1 MDTFKNILLGF
12 LIGIIIWMGSEIY
25 SLKQQISNKS
35 THNVTQDP
43 IVIFEKFFD
52 LVLELEEKKQQ
63 QMEKNNVQ

>member
-43 IVIFEKFFD
+43 VVIFEKFFD